1 MFGKGSWNG
10 GMLALHGAFHGCLL
24 EKQQFVSLSL
34 PLQLCVLPSS
44 VGTMAFCGGQQERR
58 EEEKDAE
65 QVCLNWEDEVCIL
78 L

>member
-1 MFGKGSWNG
+1 MAACWRSN
-10 GMLALHGAFHGCLL
+10 
-24 EKQQFVSLSL
+24 SLCPS
-34 PLQLCVLPSS
+34 PCPSNSVLPSS
-44 VGTMAFCGGQQERR
+44 VATMAFCGGQQERR